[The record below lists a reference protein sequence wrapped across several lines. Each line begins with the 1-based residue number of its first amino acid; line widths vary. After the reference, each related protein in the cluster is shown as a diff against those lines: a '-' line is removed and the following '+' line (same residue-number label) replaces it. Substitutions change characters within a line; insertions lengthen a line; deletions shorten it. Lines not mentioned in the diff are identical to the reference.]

1 MRIPT
6 WLSLTLVLAA
16 LPALAQMEK
25 RSDELYGK
33 AFAATNPVV
42 GAQVPDLALCDLDGH
57 PWALSML
64 KGSTVVV
71 IKSGFT

>member
-6 WLSLTLVLAA
+6 WLSATLVLAA
-16 LPALAQMEK
+16 LPAISQMEK

-33 AFAATNPVV
+33 AFAATNPAV
-42 GAQVPDLALCDLDGH
+42 GSQVPDLALCDLEGR
-57 PWALSML
+57 PWALSMM